1 MNDDGLGA
9 GDDMFTRY
17 AAEEQAE
24 RGTVPG
30 SESKGLNI
38 PQAVDP
44 MIDLTSQVIQHLPFC
59 LVVSTH
65 GVSLIIVLL
74 TLLLSWYSFASC
86 HLLM

>member
-17 AAEEQAE
+17 TAEEQAE

-59 LVVSTH
+59 LVVSIH
-65 GVSLIIVLL
+65 GVSLIIFLL